1 MTVLL
6 LGRAIRCAL
15 VLLVGMTPWVAAAQ
29 SIWLPTSGTT
39 PWTTGTAWS
48 DGIIPSAVDAITQFP
63 SAGPTVLLDNTT
75 VTVGTINQTTA
86 SGNVVIGS
94 TGTAGSATDWID
106 LAVSS
111 GVPIINV
118 NGGNLYMYAQL
129 SGSQGLQK
137 NGGGIYSPRYNTLD
151 FTYTGT
157 NYFNGGTIQIA
168 RGGQLGD
175 AANPIEVLAS
185 CNLQNYA
192 VTTFGAARS
201 ISLAN
206 GTLFNVQNGAAAN
219 ALTINGAITGGG
231 AITFNTGSFAL
242 KGANTYTGT
251 TTIRSATVTLGP
263 SSPLSTATLTLQTS
277 ATSTGGSRIDLGG
290 QTQAVPTLTMTLAT
304 NGISQATNTFL
315 NGSLGVTGPN
325 LTVNS
330 GAPTAQTGT
339 TQLDLKGLSGFS
351 WGDGFGAFEISTSS
365 TVTSGTVA
373 TIVSLPTAG
382 SSSLTGAS
390 VRVGNSA
397 NGPAS
402 SVSTLN
408 LGLTNSISTGTLTVG
423 AYRGN
428 GVMTFGSGVSGGSLI
443 LRGATGGDS
452 RVDTIYVGFKGGGD
466 SFGSGVLDVSA
477 GSIDARVSDFNVGYY
492 YVLASTGQ
500 TGTFA
505 MSSGTF
511 DATTITL
518 GAINVPTGLA
528 GSPTITSSFNQA
540 GGVVRA
546 VSLVMGVNAADS
558 GTTNN
563 PNFRGTYTLS
573 GGTFAVSGISSGTGI
588 SSAGSQRRIAWTG
601 GTITTLDATS
611 DLLVTG
617 KSGSGGSIL
626 FSVSGAAAKS
636 IDVPVG
642 RTATLAQYITV
653 SGSNTEFKKTGGG
666 TLVLGGGDG
675 YVSTYSGT
683 TTVEGG
689 RLQLAS
695 GAALPSGRLVPV
707 AGGTVTLSPGLMT
720 TVGGLEPNQG
730 GLTDVG
736 SGLITVAA
744 GLTAADMLVALNSGR
759 GDGSWNGTT
768 GITSSTAQA
777 DQAASIP
784 RTVGWLDNGDGS
796 MTFAYAAPGDT
807 NIDWSVDILDA
818 GNFLTLGKFDT
829 GEPATWLEGDFNYDG
844 VVDVLDAADFFNT
857 GLYDAGSYN
866 PPPGLSGGVAAVPEP
881 ASLAMLTGSALVAGF
896 AAYRRSRTTRAL
908 QVTMATSMRRRA

>member
-1 MTVLL
+1 MMVLS
-6 LGRAIRCAL
+6 LGRAVRCAF
-15 VLLVGMTPWVAAAQ
+15 VLLAGMTPWVAAAQ

-75 VTVGTINQTTA
+75 VTVGTISQTTA

-94 TGTAGSATDWID
+94 TGTAGSSTDWID

-192 VTTFGAARS
+192 VTTFGSARS

-206 GTLFNVQNGAAAN
+206 GTLFTVQNGAANN
-219 ALTINGAITGGG
+219 ALTINGPITGDG
-231 AITFNTGSFAL
+231 AVTFNTGSFTL
-242 KGANTYTGT
+242 NGANTYTGT

-277 ATSTGGSRIDLGG
+277 ATNTGGSRIDLGG
-290 QTQAVPTLTMTLAT
+290 QTQAVPTLAMTLAT
-304 NGISQATNTFL
+304 NGVSQATNTFL

-325 LTVNS
+325 FTVNS
-330 GAPTAQTGT
+330 GAATAQTGT
-339 TQLDLKGLSGFS
+339 TQLDLKGLSSFS
-351 WGDGFGAFEISTSS
+351 WGNGFGAFEISTSS

-373 TIVSLPTAG
+373 TIVSLPTSG
-382 SSSLTGAS
+382 SSSLSGAS

-408 LGLTNSISTGTLTVG
+408 LGLANSISTGTLTVG

-452 RVDTIYVGFKGGGD
+452 RVDTVYVGFKGGGD
-466 SFGSGVLDVSA
+466 NFGSGVLDTSA

-505 MSSGTF
+505 MSAGTF

-563 PNFRGTYTLS
+563 PNFRSTYTLS
-573 GGTFAVSGISSGTGI
+573 GGTFAVGGISSGTGI

-601 GTITTLDATS
+601 GTITTLDASTN
-611 DLLVTG
+611 LLVAG

-626 FSVSGAAAKS
+626 FNVSGAAAKS

-642 RTATLAQYITV
+642 RTATLAQYVTV

-666 TLVLGGGDG
+666 ALVLGGGDG

-695 GAALPSGRLVPV
+695 GAALPSSQLVPV

-720 TVGGLEPNQG
+720 TVGGLKPNQG

-736 SGLITVAA
+736 SGMMTVAA
-744 GLTAADMLVALNSGR
+744 GLSVADMLVALNSGR
-759 GDGSWNGTT
+759 GDGSWNGTS
-768 GITSSTAQA
+768 GITSSTAAA
-777 DQAASIP
+777 DVAASTP

-796 MTFAYAAPGDT
+796 MTFAFAAPGDT
-807 NIDWSVDILDA
+807 NLDWAVDILDA
-818 GNFLTLGKFDT
+818 GNFLTLSKYDT
-829 GEPATWLEGDFNYDG
+829 GLPASWLDGDFNYDG
-844 VVDVLDAADFFNT
+844 VVDIQDAAEFFGT

-866 PPPGLSGGVAAVPEP
+866 PPPGLASGVAAVPEP
-881 ASLAMLTGSALVAGF
+881 ASLAILAGAAL
-896 AAYRRSRTTRAL
+896 AATCAAFRRLRTK
-908 QVTMATSMRRRA
+908 